1 LCLLLIIGLGLGC
14 GYRLSNSLKE
24 GQKPVTLDVTTFEN
38 DTLEPGIELM
48 LGSALRSEFARPGL
62 VRGVVKAASP
72 DYTLEGQVKSV
83 TTSSRTLT
91 TQIRAIEFTV
101 VVRIEPVLVR
111 NADGRKLKLDRL
123 SRSADEVYLASFD
136 LEISRKNREEAL
148 RRIAAV
154 LADRIY
160 DDVEVLTA
168 GAGS

>member
-1 LCLLLIIGLGLGC
+1 M
-14 GYRLSNSLKE
+14 
-24 GQKPVTLDVTTFEN
+24 TFEN
-38 DTLEPGIELM
+38 DTLEPGIEFM
-48 LGSALRSEFARPGL
+48 LGSALLSEFARPGR
-62 VRGVVKAASP
+62 VRVVEKSASP
-72 DYTLEGQVKSV
+72 DYTLKGSVKSV
-83 TTSSRTLT
+83 RTSSRTLT

-101 VVRIEPVLVR
+101 VVGIDPVLVR
-111 NADGRKLKLDRL
+111 NEDGRKLKLDRL
-123 SRSADEVYLASFD
+123 SRSADEVYLASFN

>member
-1 LCLLLIIGLGLGC
+1 M
-14 GYRLSNSLKE
+14 
-24 GQKPVTLDVTTFEN
+24 TLDVTTFEN

-62 VRGVVKAASP
+62 VRGVGKAASP
-72 DYTLEGQVKSV
+72 DYTLEGQVESV

-160 DDVEVLTA
+160 DDVEILTA

>member
-1 LCLLLIIGLGLGC
+1 MTI
-14 GYRLSNSLKE
+14 
-24 GQKPVTLDVTTFEN
+24 DVTTFEN

-48 LGSALRSEFARPGL
+48 LGSALRNEFARPGL

-72 DYTLEGQVKSV
+72 DYTLEGQVRSV
-83 TTSSRTLT
+83 TTTSRTLT

-111 NADGRKLKLDRL
+111 NADGQKLKLDRL